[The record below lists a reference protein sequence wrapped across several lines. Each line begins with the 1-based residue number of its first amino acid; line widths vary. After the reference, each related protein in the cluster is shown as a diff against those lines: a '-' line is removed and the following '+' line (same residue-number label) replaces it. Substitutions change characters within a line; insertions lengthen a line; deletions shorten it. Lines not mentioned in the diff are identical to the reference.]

1 MRRLKFLASALLVL
15 MISLY
20 QTAAFSPPQTQ
31 SIPGGSTSKSNQSRL
46 SPTLLK
52 NNNNGDTEMGVRRGT
67 RSRRRLSLRRK
78 KAKHVFLRKNI
89 DDATIEARTLNWIK
103 KFVIGLNLCPFA
115 ERPMKNKELY
125 IKVIRGDDD
134 SDIEKAVTAALH
146 FTADETPGVTTIVVA
161 PEYHPNDFE
170 RYLGMVQFLEQVIMD
185 GEDEYKLSEYVQIAP
200 FHPLFQ
206 LDDSSPVGEK
216 EPIDVYTNRGPY
228 PMFHV
233 IRTDDVA
240 EAVDK
245 LDGDPS
251 KVWSRNQRLLQNMDE
266 RLGREATVNIVMGA
280 QSEEEDRSQKKIL
293 TAVMK
298 QTTIEMKQ
306 QEEEGGAKPLERGV
320 WEI

>member
-1 MRRLKFLASALLVL
+1 MRRLKFVASALLVL
-15 MISLY
+15 MISLH

-52 NNNNGDTEMGVRRGT
+52 NNNGDKEMGIRRGT
-67 RSRRRLSLRRK
+67 WFRNRLSRWRK
-78 KAKHVFLRKNI
+78 RAKHVFLRKNM
-89 DDATIEARTLNWIK
+89 DDAAIEARTLDWIK
-103 KFVIGLNLCPFA
+103 KSVIGLNLCPFA
-115 ERPMKNKELY
+115 ERPMKNKGLY

-134 SDIEKAVTAALH
+134 SDIGKAVTAALL

-170 RYLGMVQFLEQVIMD
+170 RYLGMVQFLEQVVMD
-185 GEDEYKLSEYVQIAP
+185 GEDDYKLSEYVQIAP

-206 LDDSSPVGEK
+206 LDNSSPVGEK

-245 LDGDPS
+245 LDGDPG
-251 KVWSRNQRLLQNMDE
+251 KVWRRNQRLLQNMDE
-266 RLGREATVNIVMGA
+266 RLGREATVNIVMGT
-280 QSEEEDRSQKKIL
+280 QSEEEDQKNIL
-293 TAVMK
+293 AAVMK
-298 QTTIEMKQ
+298 QTTIEMKEE
-306 QEEEGGAKPLERGV
+306 EEEGGAKPLERGV
-320 WEI
+320 WER